1 MFKFWIL
8 DHKECLKKLGIG
20 SGLYR
25 KSVLYLMH
33 ILSKKNPQMQVN
45 VTKKYV
51 QANEKSS
58 NDQLMQPKG
67 RS

>member
-1 MFKFWIL
+1 MTWIW
-8 DHKECLKKLGIG
+8 ELKNYEDKTLG
-20 SGLYR
+20 S
-25 KSVLYLMH
+25 MQ
-33 ILSKKNPQMQVN
+33 ILSNKNPQMQVN